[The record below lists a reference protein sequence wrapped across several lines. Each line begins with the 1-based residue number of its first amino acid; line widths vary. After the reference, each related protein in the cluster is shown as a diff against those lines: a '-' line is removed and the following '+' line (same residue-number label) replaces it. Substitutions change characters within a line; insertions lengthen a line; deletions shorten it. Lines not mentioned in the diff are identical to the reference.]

1 MNPFCFCHFSLNF
14 IEYLEIYNIFSM
26 QKNKIHVQLAFGVLE
41 HNMGDGGEKDDVM
54 KQHPIQT
61 WVFV

>member
-1 MNPFCFCHFSLNF
+1 
-14 IEYLEIYNIFSM
+14 M

-54 KQHPIQT
+54 KQHHIQT
-61 WVFV
+61 